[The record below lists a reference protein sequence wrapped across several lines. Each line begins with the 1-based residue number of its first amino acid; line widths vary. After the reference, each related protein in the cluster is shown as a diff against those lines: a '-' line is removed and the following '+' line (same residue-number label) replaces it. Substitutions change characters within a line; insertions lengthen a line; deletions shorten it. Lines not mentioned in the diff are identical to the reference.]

1 MKNYKW
7 QLMSNNILLKDKNN
21 LIQFI
26 KKTNKFTNGPKVI
39 EFEKKWSK
47 WLGVKSVSY
56 TYVTLAK
63 TSRVEISVPPLA

>member
-7 QLMSNNILLKDKNN
+7 QLMSNNILPKDKKN

-39 EFEKKWSK
+39 EFEKKI
-47 WLGVKSVSY
+47 L
-56 TYVTLAK
+56 TFA
-63 TSRVEISVPPLA
+63 I